1 MLEMIGDKRTKEY
14 SGHARPVRNGNGLAN
29 LAGNFC
35 QRTFYAAGAAHLQV
49 ILCRSSCAVILAL
62 FVQVPDRSYFL
73 RHRDVAQFR

>member
-14 SGHARPVRNGNGLAN
+14 SGHARPVKNGNGLAN

-35 QRTFYAAGAAHLQV
+35 HGTFYAAGAAHL
-49 ILCRSSCAVILAL
+49 LVILAL
-62 FVQVPDRSYFL
+62 FVQVPDRLYFL